1 MIVFQAIISISSVVL
16 QNCILNKV
24 CKKDLSTTNHVYR
37 FNALMYAVC
46 IILFGILAISGGFSL
61 FTAALGL
68 LFGVVTA
75 LSNYYKMLSLSTG
88 PMHITLLITTSSMII
103 PTMSGVFFGESFSL
117 PKLCLVFVLIFFIYL
132 SLEKQ
137 SDKKIKGRWLV
148 FCALAFIFQG
158 SIGVLQKVHQSSSH
172 KGESGSFLLIA
183 FICSM
188 VYSLIR
194 SRGASFRSLGFS
206 RKLFAFSLVCG
217 VCTFLMNFLNLRLS
231 GLLPS
236 QLFFPVINGSAIIL
250 SSLASI
256 VIFKERL
263 NKKQIIGLCGGILS
277 LVAICLV
284 K

>member
-1 MIVFQAIISISSVVL
+1 MIIFQSVLSISSVVL

-24 CKKDLSTTNHVYR
+24 CKKDLPTTDHVYR
-37 FNALMYAVC
+37 FNTLMYAVC
-46 IILFGILAISGGFSL
+46 ILLFGIIAFSGGFSL
-61 FTAALGL
+61 FTVALGL
-68 LFGVVTA
+68 VFGVVTA
-75 LSNYYKMLSLSTG
+75 LSNYYKMLSLSSG

-103 PTMSGVFFGESFSL
+103 PTMSGVFFGEAFSF
-117 PKLCLVFVLIFFIYL
+117 PKLCIVFVLIFFIYL
-132 SLEKQ
+132 SLEKKQ
-137 SDKKIKGRWLV
+137 GTGTKKLWLL

-172 KGESGSFLLIA
+172 KGETGSFLFIA
-183 FICSM
+183 FICSL

-194 SRGASFRSLGFS
+194 SRSASFKSLGFS
-206 RKLFAFSLVCG
+206 RKLFVFSLVCG

-236 QLFFPVINGSAIIL
+236 QLFFPLINGSAIIL
-250 SSLASI
+250 TSLASI
-256 VIFKERL
+256 ILFKEKL

>member
-1 MIVFQAIISISSVVL
+1 MIVFQAVISISSVVL

-137 SDKKIKGRWLV
+137 NGAKIKGRWLV

-183 FICSM
+183 FICSFI
-188 VYSLIR
+188 YSIIR
-194 SRGASFRSLGFS
+194 TKKGF
-206 RKLFAFSLVCG
+206 KALNFTKKHCIFAFVCG
-217 VCTFLMNFLNLRLS
+217 ICTFIMNFLNLHLS

-236 QLFFPVINGSAIIL
+236 QLFFPLINGSAIVL

-256 VIFKERL
+256 ILFKEKL